1 MGGVDDAA
9 VEQGSEGGGDV
20 FDDLPD
26 VGAVELSAAV
36 GAASAVDGA
45 GQQSVE
51 ILDAAAEEGAL
62 MEEGP
67 LAGAEGDAAIDF
79 AEQGRGLEF
88 TEAGGGSAGIG
99 IGCERELVGVEEGD
113 AISLEAEA
121 GGNLGG

>member
-1 MGGVDDAA
+1 MVDFLEILAPEDPVQREFLAAVGVPIGAYQDLGGIDDAA
-9 VEQGSEGGGDV
+9 VEQGNKRSGDV

-26 VGAVELSAAV
+26 VGPMELAAAV

-45 GQQSVE
+45 GQETVE

-79 AEQGRGLEF
+79 AE
-88 TEAGGGSAGIG
+88 
-99 IGCERELVGVEEGD
+99 
-113 AISLEAEA
+113 
-121 GGNLGG
+121 